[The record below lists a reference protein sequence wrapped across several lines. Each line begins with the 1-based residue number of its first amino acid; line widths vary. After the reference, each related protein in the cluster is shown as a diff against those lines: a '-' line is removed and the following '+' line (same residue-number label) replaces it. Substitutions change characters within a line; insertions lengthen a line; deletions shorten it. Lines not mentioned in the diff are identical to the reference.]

1 MMRSKPFNITPCLAI
16 FLLGTA
22 DANTNAT
29 YVYNSTPLTVNL
41 FLSIGPYQANSS
53 LYNPYGGAIPNS
65 NLLYFLIVD
74 TNQNAMID
82 GWFLELNALTVD
94 GLNLIN
100 LVDRTDGNGGTI
112 YGPGTDY
119 VQVNPNFVGASFTE
133 FALTSESGSWAL
145 VPEPST
151 WAMMILGFAGLGFAG
166 YRRTRKPVSIAA
178 QLATL
183 SGVAWSCG
191 WCRVGIR
198 QERICCRS
206 VRELQPRRGASPQS
220 RGRELQRRDPPR

>member
-1 MMRSKPFNITPCLAI
+1 MMRSKPFNITPCIAI

-29 YVYNSTPLTVNL
+29 YVYNSTPLTSYFGSALQGQRIEFTFSTPSPLPPNLYIDPDGLVTPITSVPIVNL

-65 NLLYFLIVD
+65 NWLYFLIVD

-151 WAMMILGFAGLGFAG
+151 WAMMILGFAGLG
-166 YRRTRKPVSIAA
+166 
-178 QLATL
+178 L
-183 SGVAWSCG
+183 SL
-191 WCRVGIR
+191 IH
-198 QERICCRS
+198 I
-206 VRELQPRRGASPQS
+206 
-220 RGRELQRRDPPR
+220 